1 MFLLTPRYIK
11 DAKNYLH
18 GAKKFLAYK
27 RDILKHAQVCEI
39 ESGILDLRSAIRA
52 RSREA
57 VSVATTRLDDLVG
70 KCLPLPKNA
79 SLRENIEVFLVAIVI
94 AAGVKAF
101 LIQPFRIP
109 TGSMQPTLYGIVGVP
124 TDTPPP
130 NPLLR
135 AFQFVVQGRHSFE
148 LRAKE
153 EDVVVSLTEKTHA
166 NFFTFTH
173 IICRHNTYTLFVPR
187 DPLMRYFRVVPGRQF
202 AAGEVIARGHMDTG
216 DQVFVDKASY
226 NFAKPA
232 SGDVFVF
239 KTTGIREIESGL
251 DPAMGSQH
259 YIKRLVGMP
268 GETLRIAPPLLYIDG
283 KVPANFVFQR
293 VMSLKNGYQGYS
305 NGGRGGPAF
314 RYLGTPEDT
323 LTVPVNSYFALG
335 DNSFHSRDSR
345 DWGVVP
351 ERNVAGRGLMVYWP
365 FSERWG
371 LIR

>member
-11 DAKNYLH
+11 DAKNYIH

-27 RDILKHAQVCEI
+27 KDILQPVKVSEI

-70 KCLPLPKNA
+70 KCLPHPKNA
-79 SLRENIEVFLVAIVI
+79 SLRENIEVFLVAVVI

-130 NPLLR
+130 NPLIR
-135 AFQFVVQGRHSFE
+135 AFQFFVQGRHSFD
-148 LRAKE
+148 LRAKK
-153 EDVVVSLTEKTHA
+153 EDVVVSLTEKTYA
-166 NFFTFTH
+166 NFFTFTQ
-173 IICRHNTYTLFVPR
+173 IICRHTTYSLFVPR

-216 DQVFVDKASY
+216 DQVFVDKVSY
-226 NFAKPA
+226 NFVKPA

-239 KTTGIREIESGL
+239 KTTGIRDIESGL

-268 GETLRIAPPLLYIDG
+268 GETLRIAPPLLYING
-283 KVPANFVFQR
+283 NVSTNFVFQR

-305 NGGRGGPAF
+305 NGGRGGPPF
-314 RYLGTPEDT
+314 RYLGTTEDT
-323 LTVPVNSYFALG
+323 FTVPVNSYFALG
-335 DNSFHSRDSR
+335 DNSYHSRDSR
-345 DWGVVP
+345 DWGIVP
-351 ERNVAGRGLMVYWP
+351 ERNVAGRGLVVYWP
-365 FSERWG
+365 FSKRWG